1 MNKYII
7 PVCNIP
13 ESKIYN
19 LIINANSYESC
30 QDKIMDKFIRYST
43 SDDYHEFIHDLDKQ
57 DILIG
62 RITDIEEL

>member
-7 PVCNIP
+7 PICNIP
-13 ESKIYN
+13 ESKVYN
-19 LIINANSYESC
+19 AVIIANSSSAC
-30 QDKIMDKFIRYST
+30 KDKLMNMFSEYSD
-43 SDDYHEFIHDLDKQ
+43 SEDYREFISDLDKQ

>member
-7 PVCNIP
+7 PICNIP
-13 ESKIYN
+13 NSKVYN
-19 LIINANSYESC
+19 LVLYANSNSDC
-30 QDKIMDKFIRYST
+30 QDRIMDKFAEYSNSFEYHDFIR
-43 SDDYHEFIHDLDKQ
+43 DLDSQ

>member
-13 ESKIYN
+13 DSKIYN
-19 LIINANSYESC
+19 LKIIANSNSDC
-30 QDKIMDKFIRYST
+30 QDKIMDKFSEYS
-43 SDDYHEFIHDLDKQ
+43 DCVDYHDFIKDLDSQ

-62 RITDIEEL
+62 MITDVEEL

>member
-7 PVCNIP
+7 PVCNIN
-13 ESKIYN
+13 ESKVYN
-19 LIINANSYESC
+19 LVINATSHSDC
-30 QDKIMDKFIRYST
+30 QDRIMDKFSDYSD
-43 SDDYHEFIHDLDKQ
+43 SLEYSEFISDLDQQ

>member
-13 ESKIYN
+13 ESEIYN
-19 LIINANSYESC
+19 LIISANSNSDC
-30 QDKIMDKFIRYST
+30 QDKIMSKFAEYS
-43 SDDYHEFIHDLDKQ
+43 DCFDYHDFIKDLDSQ

-62 RITDIEEL
+62 KITDIEEL

>member
-13 ESKIYN
+13 ESEIYN
-19 LIINANSYESC
+19 LIISANSNSDC
-30 QDKIMDKFIRYST
+30 QDRIMDKFAEYSN
-43 SDDYHEFIHDLDKQ
+43 SFEYHDFVKDLDSQ

-62 RITDIEEL
+62 TITDVEEL

>member
-13 ESKIYN
+13 DSKVYN
-19 LIINANSYESC
+19 LIISANSNSDC
-30 QDKIMDKFIRYST
+30 QDRIMDKFADYSNCF
-43 SDDYHEFIHDLDKQ
+43 DYHDFVKDLDSQ

-62 RITDIEEL
+62 KITDVEEL

>member
-7 PVCNIP
+7 PICNIP
-13 ESKIYN
+13 ESEIYN
-19 LIINANSYESC
+19 LIISANSNSEC
-30 QDKIMDKFIRYST
+30 QDKIMDKFVNYSD
-43 SDDYHEFIHDLDKQ
+43 SFDYQEFLKDLDSQ

>member
-13 ESKIYN
+13 DSKVYN
-19 LIINANSYESC
+19 VSISANSYSDC
-30 QDKIMDKFIRYST
+30 QDKIMDKFAEYSD
-43 SDDYHEFIHDLDKQ
+43 SNDYTEFIADLDKQ

-62 RITDIEEL
+62 NITDIEIL

>member
-13 ESKIYN
+13 ESKVYN
-19 LIINANSYESC
+19 LVISATSQSDC
-30 QDKIMDKFIRYST
+30 QDKIMDEFADYSNALN
-43 SDDYHEFIHDLDKQ
+43 YHQFLKDLDKQ

-62 RITDIEEL
+62 RITDIEEI

>member
-13 ESKIYN
+13 DSKIYN
-19 LIINANSYESC
+19 LTIMANSNSEC
-30 QDKIMDKFIRYST
+30 QDKIMDKFSEYS
-43 SDDYHEFIHDLDKQ
+43 DCIDYHDFVRDLDSQ

-62 RITDIEEL
+62 TITDVEEL

>member
-13 ESKIYN
+13 DSEVYD
-19 LIINANSYESC
+19 LIINANSYSEC
-30 QDKIMDKFIRYST
+30 QDKIMNKFLDYSEK
-43 SDDYHEFIHDLDKQ
+43 DNYNDFIKDLDSQ

-62 RITDIEEL
+62 RIADIEEL